1 MAIKFH
7 NLRAMYVNL
16 TRDML
21 REILTSSYEVCP
33 FCKSVEETRNNDGR
47 IEYFEDCNYKITAK

>member
-1 MAIKFH
+1 
-7 NLRAMYVNL
+7 
-16 TRDML
+16 ML